1 VDDAMTGSGSK
12 LKKVGLIA
20 LAGLLLTSAFYSQN
34 SLNKRRE
41 ALGLTRLE
49 VPKNAPP
56 LVAFTTVVLGGFR
69 GLIANALWVRAMEL
83 QDEDKYFEK
92 VQLADWI
99 TKLTPHNT
107 TVWIVQAWDMSY
119 NISIKFSDPADRWR
133 WVYRGIQLLRDE
145 ALKYNPREV
154 PIYRELA
161 WHFQN
166 KMGHNLDDMHLYY
179 KSIWAGWMQEVLGGG
194 HPNFDELID
203 PKTPEAAARARRLRE
218 EFKMDPA
225 IMKEVDQQYGPLE
238 WRLPESH
245 AIYWAVVGKRN
256 ARKKEELIQLR
267 RVIYQSMDLAFK
279 RGRLIEN
286 KGGEGFRFG
295 ENIDLVEKTNA
306 AYEEAMAE
314 DQEMRD
320 HIARAHKNFLLNAVN
335 YLYVHSRPRDAERW
349 FKIVKEKY
357 PKDYPENMTLDEYV
371 LSRFGEDLG
380 ETDMNRTISNIYGA
394 LEQSY
399 LNLIDGETDTY
410 NGYQA
415 LARTIWAR
423 YQSKIVGGPSEKRVG
438 LRPLSEMRDD
448 VLRRLLDPQ
457 TGLRPEA
464 AAILRS
470 QLGDQI
476 PAPLTNAPPA
486 SSASPASTAPGT
498 GQ

>member
-1 VDDAMTGSGSK
+1 MTRSGTT
-12 LKKVGLIA
+12 LRRLA
-20 LAGLLLTSAFYSQN
+20 LLTLADLLLVSAFYSQRA
-34 SLNKRRE
+34 LNARRV

-49 VPKNAPP
+49 LPRNAPP
-56 LVAFTTVVLGGFR
+56 IVALTTVVLGGFR

-83 QDEDKYFEK
+83 QEEDKYFEK

-107 TVWIVQAWDMSY
+107 SVWIVQAWDMSY
-119 NISIKFSDPADRWR
+119 NISIKFSEPEDRWR
-133 WVYRGIQLLRDE
+133 WVYRGIQLLRDA
-145 ALKYNPREV
+145 ALKYNPHQV

-166 KMGHNLDDMHLYY
+166 KMGHNLDDMHLHY
-179 KSIWAGWMQEVLGGG
+179 KSVWGLWMEEVLGRGR
-194 HPNFDELID
+194 PNFDELID
-203 PKTPEAAARARRLRE
+203 PKTAEAVQRARRLRE
-218 EFKMDPA
+218 EFKLDPA

-238 WRLPESH
+238 WRLPEAH
-245 AIYWAVVGKRN
+245 AIYWAVVGKRE
-256 ARKKEELIQLR
+256 AKKKDELIQLR

-286 KGGEGFRFG
+286 RLGAGFRFG
-295 ENIDLVEKTNA
+295 ENVDLVEKTNA

-314 DQEMRD
+314 DEQMRD

-335 YLYVHSRPRDAERW
+335 YLYIHSRPREAERW

-371 LSRFGEDLG
+371 LSRLGEDVG

-394 LEQSY
+394 FEQSY
-399 LNLIDGETDTY
+399 VNLIDGETDAY

-415 LARTIWAR
+415 LARNIWAR
-423 YQSKIVGGPSEKRVG
+423 YQSKILGGPSEKRVG
-438 LRPLSEMRDD
+438 LPPLTEMRDD

-470 QLGDQI
+470 QLGDAI
-476 PAPLTNAPPA
+476 PAPLTNPPPA
-486 SSASPASTAPGT
+486 GATAPGPT
-498 GQ
+498 ASAPRL